1 MLDESDP
8 MGEVEPMSPNMAW
21 VVIVAVLSL
30 LLYLFMGVNVARARA
45 TCKIPAPAMAG
56 HPEFERALRVQMNT
70 LEWLPV
76 YLVSL
81 GLFAV
86 YVEPR
91 LAAALGVVW
100 ILGRTL
106 YMRGY
111 MQAAAKRGP
120 GFLVQAG
127 ATFALLLGG
136 VAGAILKLTTTG

>member
-1 MLDESDP
+1 
-8 MGEVEPMSPNMAW
+8 MSPYTAL
-21 VVIVAVLSL
+21 VAIVALLSL
-30 LLYLFMGVNVARARA
+30 LLYLVMSVNVARARA
-45 TCKIPAPAMAG
+45 KWKVAAPAMTG
-56 HPEFERALRVQMNT
+56 PPDFERAVRVQMNT

-81 GLFAV
+81 WLFAV

-91 LAAALGVVW
+91 LAAAIGVVW
-100 ILGRTL
+100 ILGRAL

-136 VAGAILKLTTTG
+136 VAGAIVKLTTAA

>member
-1 MLDESDP
+1 
-8 MGEVEPMSPNMAW
+8 MSSNMAW
-21 VVIVAVLSL
+21 VVVVAVLSL

-45 TCKIPAPAMAG
+45 TCKVAAPAMTG
-56 HPEFERALRVQMNT
+56 HPDFERAVRVQMNT

-81 GLFAV
+81 WLFAV

-91 LAAALGVVW
+91 AAAAIGVVW
-100 ILGRTL
+100 ILGRAL

-111 MQAAAKRGP
+111 MQAAARRGA

-127 ATFALLLGG
+127 APLVLPLGG
-136 VAGAILKLTTTG
+136 PARARPHG